1 MAHADTLPAD
11 VLDGLAAKVGTP
23 LAEFGA
29 FAQQALLGAE
39 LGETFAVWSLN
50 PMAVLTPAVDFPK
63 LVTQTG
69 RWHHQIK
76 IRGKAAAFAR
86 SMPLGTD
93 ANSWDVTQLFQ
104 SDIPEMIDQAV
115 DWVDSNVKGDPVV
128 RLLIAPSY
136 YLTAFWLSEGNNNQ
150 VYVIDVPPGFA
161 HVQAGNLYTAKEFLQ
176 KLAQESPA
184 SGFMP

>member
-1 MAHADTLPAD
+1 MAHADALPAD
-11 VLDGLAAKVGTP
+11 VLNALAAKVGTP
-23 LAEFGA
+23 LAEFSA
-29 FAQQALLGAE
+29 FAQQAQPAPE
-39 LGETFAVWSLN
+39 LSETFAVWSLN
-50 PMAVLTPAVDFPK
+50 STAVLTPDVDFTK

-76 IRGKAAAFAR
+76 VRGKAAAFAR

-104 SDIPEMIDQAV
+104 SDIPEKIDQAV
-115 DWVDSNVKGDPVV
+115 DWVDGNVKGDPVV

-136 YLTAFWLSEGNNNQ
+136 YLTAFWLLEANNNQ
-150 VYVIDVPPGFA
+150 VYVIDVPSNFL
-161 HVQAGNLYTAKEFLQ
+161 HVHAGTLYSAKEFLQ
-176 KLAQESPA
+176 KLAQEQPA

>member
-1 MAHADTLPAD
+1 MAHADTLPDD
-11 VLDGLAAKVGTP
+11 VLDAVAAKVGTP

-29 FAQQALLGAE
+29 LALPAQPAAE
-39 LGETFAVWSLN
+39 LSETFAVWSLN
-50 PMAVLTPAVDFPK
+50 PTAVLTPDTDFTK

-76 IRGKAAAFAR
+76 VRGKAAAFAR

-104 SDIPEMIDQAV
+104 SEIPEKIERAI
-115 DWVDSNVKGDPVV
+115 DWVDGNVQGDPVV

-136 YLTAFWLSEGNNNQ
+136 YLTAFWLSEANNNQ
-150 VYVIDVPPGFA
+150 VYVIDVPSNFT
-161 HVQAGNLYTAKEFLQ
+161 HVHAGTLYSAKEFLQ
-176 KLAQESPA
+176 QLAQEQPA

>member
-1 MAHADTLPAD
+1 MAHADPLPAD
-11 VLDGLAAKVGTP
+11 VLDALAVKLGPP

-29 FAQQALLGAE
+29 FAQHTPPAAE
-39 LGETFAVWSLN
+39 LSETFAVWSLN
-50 PMAVLTPAVDFPK
+50 PTAVLTPDADFTK

-76 IRGKAAAFAR
+76 VRGKAAAFAR

-104 SDIPEMIDQAV
+104 SDIPEKIDQAV
-115 DWVDSNVKGDPVV
+115 DWVDSNVNGDPVV

-136 YLTAFWLSEGNNNQ
+136 YLTAFWLSEPNNNQ
-150 VYVIDVPPGFA
+150 VYVIDVPANFA
-161 HVQAGNLYTAKEFLQ
+161 HVQARTLYSAREFLQ
-176 KLAQESPA
+176 KLAQEQLA